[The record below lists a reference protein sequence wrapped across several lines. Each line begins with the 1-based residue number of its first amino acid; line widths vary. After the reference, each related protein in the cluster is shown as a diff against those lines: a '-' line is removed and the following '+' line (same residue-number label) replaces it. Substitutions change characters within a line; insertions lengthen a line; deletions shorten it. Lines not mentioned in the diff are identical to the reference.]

1 MLRIENPA
9 HLLYETLKF
18 VNFFFLFVFVYVFV
32 LGGTLQGLYQLL
44 ETSVVIRTRRDD
56 VANVKVS

>member
-18 VNFFFLFVFVYVFV
+18 VNFFLYFV